1 MQFIYSIFGYPL
13 GWIMW
18 LCYKIL
24 PMYALALVLF
34 TIITRL
40 VLLPFSIKQQKSTV
54 QMKLIQPKITEIQSK
69 YANNREKMQ
78 QELEALYAREN
89 YNPMSG
95 CMPMLIQFPI
105 LFGLIDVIY
114 KPLTH
119 IFDISSS
126 AIESATTIAKNM
138 MGSAFSAAN
147 AQVSIINAVKANSGE
162 FAKIF
167 SVEEISAISAFDMT
181 FLGLDLSAIPTLGFN
196 ILIIIP
202 ILAGLSMV
210 LSTWAT
216 SKFSGTAQVTNNSNK
231 IMMYSM
237 SLFTVVFTFS
247 VPAGVGMYWIVSNVF
262 GIAQSWILHK
272 IYSPEKLA
280 KEYEEKFAAIE
291 EAKKKKVKVEVNK
304 GGKKQIV
311 EKTLSEKEVNRL
323 RLAKA
328 REMDAEKYGD
338 ESNLPTFE
346 ENIVTAQETEDNQA
360 E

>member
-1 MQFIYSIFGYPL
+1 M
-13 GWIMW
+13 
-18 LCYKIL
+18 
-24 PMYALALVLF
+24 
-34 TIITRL
+34 
-40 VLLPFSIKQQKSTV
+40 
-54 QMKLIQPKITEIQSK
+54 MKLYSD
-69 YANNREKMQ
+69 YG
-78 QELEALYAREN
+78 
-89 YNPMSG
+89 YNPSSG
-95 CMPMLIQFPI
+95 CLTMFIQLPI

>member
-1 MQFIYSIFGYPL
+1 
-13 GWIMW
+13 MW